1 MTEYRVTF
9 SSLAH
14 HISCKIF
21 FVIVAILCV
30 FYSHGTEGLSADGL
44 ALLDFKNGLESQGT
58 ALGNW
63 RVSDASPCNWEG
75 VGCSQSGLVTSLVVA
90 NAGLA
95 GPISPSLGKLEELQ
109 NLNLTQNMLSGSIPP
124 ELGNCSNLTT
134 LVLDN
139 NQLTGTIPAT
149 LGKLQALQALQTLVL
164 STNELTGVIPA
175 ELANCTSLQSLVIP
189 SNQLH
194 GSVTRGIY
202 NISNLRQLL
211 IYNISNLRQLLVYS
225 NNLTGDITEGMY
237 HGNKHYNPFNLLLS
251 KCFSFFFLPIL

>member
-1 MTEYRVTF
+1 MMEYSVTF

-30 FYSHGTEGLSADGL
+30 LYSHGTEGLSADGL

-63 RVSDASPCNWEG
+63 RASDASPIDASPCNWEG

-109 NLNLTQNMLSGSIPP
+109 NLNLTQNMLSGSIPL
-124 ELGNCSNLTT
+124 ELGNCSHLTT

-139 NQLTGTIPAT
+139 NQLTGSIPAT
-149 LGKLQALQALQTLVL
+149 LGKLQALQTLVL
-164 STNELTGVIPA
+164 STNELTGEIPA
-175 ELANCTSLQSLVIP
+175 ELANCTSLRSLFIS

-194 GSVTRGIY
+194 GSVPRG
-202 NISNLRQLL
+202 

-237 HGNKHYNPFNLLLS
+237 HGNNHYNPFNLLLS
-251 KCFSFFFLPIL
+251 KCVCVCVCVCFFFPSNFVM

>member
-1 MTEYRVTF
+1 MMEYSVTF

-63 RVSDASPCNWEG
+63 RASDASPCNWEG

-90 NAGLA
+90 NGGLA

-124 ELGNCSNLTT
+124 ELGNCSHLTT

-139 NQLTGTIPAT
+139 NQLTGSIPAT
-149 LGKLQALQALQTLVL
+149 LGKLQALQTLVL
-164 STNELTGVIPA
+164 ITNELTGEIPA
-175 ELANCTSLQSLVIP
+175 ELANCTSLQSLCIA

-194 GSVTRGIY
+194 GSVPRGIY

-211 IYNISNLRQLLVYS
+211 VDS

-237 HGNKHYNPFNLLLS
+237 HGNNHYNPFNLLLS
-251 KCFSFFFLPIL
+251 KCVFFFSFQFCDVGTLATIHGRI